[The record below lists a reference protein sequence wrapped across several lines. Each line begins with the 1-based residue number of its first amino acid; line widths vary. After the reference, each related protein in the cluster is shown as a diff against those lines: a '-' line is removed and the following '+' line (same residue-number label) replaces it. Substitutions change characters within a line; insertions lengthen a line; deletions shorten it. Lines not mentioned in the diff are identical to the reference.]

1 MPGRKG
7 DRGDSTGQQVRVEG
21 KDQRDLSFLVVKALI
36 SNLFDHQKRTYYI
49 YSDTY
54 SLQSDDYTSLYL
66 MNV

>member
-7 DRGDSTGQQVRVEG
+7 DRGDSTGQPVRVEG
-21 KDQRDLSFLVVKALI
+21 KEERDLSFLVVKALI
-36 SNLFDHQKRTYYI
+36 SNLFNYQKRTYYI

-54 SLQSDDYTSLYL
+54 FLQSVAYTNLYL